1 MYAASG
7 MPFYIYTLNGGS
19 VFRRALFNLFE
30 ILRWYEESSHTNS
43 NDSQQQSSNA
53 TITKKLKMVDEDS
66 VLSCDDYEENDRIDF
81 FKSYVYD
88 D

>member
-1 MYAASG
+1 
-7 MPFYIYTLNGGS
+7 
-19 VFRRALFNLFE
+19 
-30 ILRWYEESSHTNS
+30 
-43 NDSQQQSSNA
+43 
-53 TITKKLKMVDEDS
+53 MVDEDS